1 MRERPAPSFAASHP
15 YLLLTLAVAFWS
27 SNMIVGRAIRDEV
40 PPVTLALGR
49 WIVAFLLTLPWALP
63 PLRRQWAA
71 VRRHW
76 AILAL
81 LGVLGVGCYNTFAY
95 LALRHTS
102 ATNAAMLN
110 SFTPVATMLLAA
122 AVLGHRLT
130 RRQVLGV
137 AVSLAGVLAIVA
149 QGRWQV
155 LASLS
160 FNRGDLWMLGAV
172 AVWGIY
178 TVALH
183 RRPAGIDPMAQLAV
197 FIAVG
202 ILVLLPFG
210 LWEWRDGP
218 PLRWHA
224 DSLLAIVYVGIF
236 PGFLGMVCYNAGVAV
251 VGPGVGSLVLHLMP
265 ALTPLFAFVFLGER
279 PAWYHAVGIVAILAG
294 ILLATARPRLP
305 QDRHE
310 RA

>member
-1 MRERPAPSFAASHP
+1 MRERHAPSFAASHP

-71 VRRHW
+71 VLRHW

-81 LGVLGVGCYNTFAY
+81 LWVLGVGCYNTFAY

-130 RRQVLGV
+130 RRQALGV
-137 AVSLAGVLAIVA
+137 AVSLVGVLTIVA

-172 AVWGIY
+172 AVWGVY

-218 PLRWHA
+218 PLRWRA
-224 DSLLAIVYVGIF
+224 ESLLAILYVGIF

-251 VGPGVGSLVLHLMP
+251 VGPSIGSLFLHLMP

-305 QDRHE
+305 QRRHE
-310 RA
+310 RV